1 MRKTKNACLLALSV
15 LALYACGNDSR
26 GNLADITPPTV
37 ASIAPSPGERGLVME
52 TVVSVTFTEAF
63 DLTTFEE
70 NFFFM
75 MAEDGVIREETDAET
90 GLPLA
95 FLDGPNGE
103 MGDAVI
109 TVEGT
114 PVYDP
119 ETFTL
124 QFTPSAPLAP
134 DTFYTWLIGLDGVLD
149 VGGNQTETLLAGG
162 AVVTRFVVGTFT
174 TGNTMIPVVESTM
187 PFDGALNV
195 PLESSITISFS
206 ELLNEVTAN
215 EETVQ
220 VTDSAGEPILGD
232 ITVVAVD
239 MGLRSDVIFEP
250 DEDLPITEEI
260 TATLSGIEDL
270 DGVVVE
276 DMVVTFTTEDPAV
289 NAPPT
294 LLPFPFTSPENGAVD
309 VPLDEDIVLTFSE
322 DIFNG
327 STDPVNLTFTLGTEL
342 TVVDSAGVAIPMA
355 MAAVAGSVITVAPP
369 APAMGEPGAWPE
381 GETIAVTVF
390 GADQG
395 GTIVDDDGAL
405 VEETTMFA
413 FTTVGGVP
421 AGPDLTAPTATIS
434 PAEGEEIAPTT
445 NIVVTFDE
453 ALDDATVNMA
463 NFTLTQLSDDTAV
476 PGMVLYDTM
485 NFTVTFVPE
494 NALTP
499 LETFMFTISADVTD
513 VAGNAFAGSTTM
525 FSTSAPDDIAPT
537 LEMPVVGSNDTQV
550 AAAGDLVLTFSEPV
564 LAADGDAIAVGDMDE
579 ITIVDAG
586 GNSLMAMATVD
597 GAQLTINPPG
607 GGMGGGAG
615 AWPIGAIDVTIA
627 ADQITDLAGN
637 PLAAVDFTFNAVD
650 DVLPLS
656 VDVTF
661 STAPLPDGTF
671 VSDTDFVLTFSEPV
685 DPDSVIINVADALI
699 VFDAATGM
707 GLMGAGGLGPSSDV
721 VDNVVTINAPSTSA
735 DPDGPDFGWPEGS
748 MPQLNIT
755 AMGVGPDGAPF
766 GITGLSGLN
775 FLAEDII
782 IEFTVEGTPAAGGMG
797 GGGMGGGGGGG
808 DGDGAP

>member
-1 MRKTKNACLLALSV
+1 MRKTRNACLLALSV

-75 MAEDGVIREETDAET
+75 MAEDGVIRQEIDAET
-90 GLPLA
+90 ALPLA

-103 MGDAVI
+103 MGDEVI

-149 VGGNQTETLLAGG
+149 VDGNQTETLLGGG

-174 TGNTMIPVVESTM
+174 TGNTMIPVVESAI

-239 MGLRSDVIFEP
+239 MGLSSDVIFEP

-260 TATLSGIEDL
+260 TVTLSGIEDL

-309 VPLDEDIVLTFSE
+309 VPLDEAIVLTFSE

-327 STDPVNLTFTLGTEL
+327 STDPVNLTFTEGTEF

-405 VEETTMFA
+405 LEETTMFA

-525 FSTSAPDDIAPT
+525 FSTSPPDDIAPT
-537 LEMPVVGSNDTQV
+537 LDTPVDGSNDTEV

-564 LAADGDAIAVGDMDE
+564 LAADGDAIAVGDMSE

-586 GNSLMAMATVD
+586 MNSLMAMATVD
-597 GAQLTINPPG
+597 GAQLTINAPAMAEPVG
-607 GGMGGGAG
+607 
-615 AWPIGAIDVTIA
+615 WPTDGPITVTIA
-627 ADQITDLAGN
+627 PDQITDLAGN
-637 PLAAVDFTFNAVD
+637 PLAAVDFMFNALD
-650 DVLPLS
+650 DVPALS

-661 STAPLPDGTF
+661 STAPLLDGTF
-671 VSDTDFVLTFSEPV
+671 VPDTDFVLTFSEPV
-685 DPDSVIINVADALI
+685 DPASVIINIDDALI
-699 VFDAATGM
+699 VFNAATGM
-707 GLMGAGGLGPSSDV
+707 GLMGAGGLGPTSDV

-755 AMGVGPDGAPF
+755 AMGVGTDGTPF
-766 GITGLSGLN
+766 GITGLNSGL
-775 FLAEDII
+775 FLADDVT
-782 IEFTVEGTPAAGGMG
+782 IEFTVEGTPAPP
-797 GGGMGGGGGGG
+797 MGGGGGG
-808 DGDGAP
+808 AP